1 MIYSEDFYNPDLD
14 LVYQKLTPYF
24 LRDADISIG
33 TKGDFLV
40 ADTHDQ
46 DIDFILIAKKGQF
59 FWKPLIG
66 YDSQRLQNSRI
77 DLVQENAALTKEL
90 RKDGFNRITDL
101 LIGHTSDSDF
111 VDSIRPQDRGTL
123 PKDSLLINVNAE
135 RV

>member
-24 LRDADISIG
+24 LREADIFIG
-33 TKGDFLV
+33 ANGDFLTV
-40 ADTHDQ
+40 DTSDQ

-59 FWKPLIG
+59 FWEPLVG
-66 YDSQRLQNSRI
+66 YDVQRLQNARI
-77 DLVQENAALTKEL
+77 DLVQENAALTREL

-101 LIGHTSDSDF
+101 LLGHTSDPDF
-111 VDSIRPQDRGTL
+111 VDSIRVQDRGTL